1 MKALGIDIIEVE
13 RIRFLVNRFGDRFM
27 RKVFT
32 DAEIADCMAKAR
44 PSESFAAR
52 FAAKE
57 AFAKVW
63 PGAPLPQ
70 WRDVEVVKVGPRPEF
85 RFHGIARGTVAGLS
99 LSHTHGYAAAVVWL
113 VEAPSSAGGI
123 DTAESPDPGASS
135 APRRPPSGTT
145 PAGGGA
151 PSGSR

>member
-13 RIRFLVNRFGDRFM
+13 RIRFLVNRFGERFM

-63 PGAPLPQ
+63 PGEPLPQ

-113 VEAPSSAGGI
+113 VEAPAGVTGP
-123 DTAESPDPGASS
+123 AAPGGPPEGAAAPRPGPGAPN
-135 APRRPPSGTT
+135 AR
-145 PAGGGA
+145 
-151 PSGSR
+151 

>member
-13 RIRFLVNRFGDRFM
+13 RIRFLVNRFGARFLK
-27 RKVFT
+27 KVFT

-63 PGAPLPQ
+63 PGPVLPQ
-70 WRDVEVVKVGPRPEF
+70 WRDVEVVKVGSRPEF
-85 RFHGIARGTVAGLS
+85 RFHGIAAGTVAGLS
-99 LSHTHGYAAAVVWL
+99 LSHTHGYAAAIVWL
-113 VEAPSSAGGI
+113 ESAPAAADSGSPDAGSSAGP
-123 DTAESPDPGASS
+123 SP
-135 APRRPPSGTT
+135 
-145 PAGGGA
+145 
-151 PSGSR
+151 GSR

>member
-27 RKVFT
+27 KKVFT
-32 DAEIADCMAKAR
+32 DAEIADCMVKAR

-70 WRDVEVVKVGPRPEF
+70 WRDVEVVKVGPKPEF

-113 VEAPSSAGGI
+113 VRAP
-123 DTAESPDPGASS
+123 DEDGAADS
-135 APRRPPSGTT
+135 APPGGPGVVPPAPRPRPDSPPRGR
-145 PAGGGA
+145 PDV
-151 PSGSR
+151 R